1 MIKSI
6 KESPL
11 YPMVYP
17 KSIAICGA
25 SNNITSMG
33 TILLIS
39 LQSLGFEGPIY
50 PVHPT
55 EKEIK
60 GLKAYQSVLDL
71 PEVPD
76 LTILV
81 VPTRVVLQVM
91 EECGQKG
98 IKNAIVISA
107 GFKEVGVDGVKRE
120 KELIEIADKHGIC
133 FIGPNCI
140 GLTNPYHNLNTTFY
154 QFEGTPGFVGMASQ
168 SGSFVTQMFNYMIN
182 FGLGFSTA
190 FSVGNEAKIDIV
202 DCMEYLGVC
211 PETKVIGLY
220 IEGIRRGRAFVK
232 IARSIVP
239 HKPIVALYVGG
250 TETGKRAGL
259 SHTGAMAGPDNLYDG
274 IFRQSGVI
282 RAYSVTELFD
292 FCWALGSL
300 PIPKGTRVAIQTHS
314 GGPGAVAADS
324 CGRAGLELPSFSGR
338 TLEKLKPFVPHT
350 ASIANPVDLT
360 FMKNPLDYLS
370 NITTAL
376 LEDENIDM
384 LLLYLLL
391 APNYLEKAMLHLGV
405 PKDDVPEQIRLLH
418 EAMTQSTLNL
428 LQTYGKPIVG
438 YTFRSLDEGIVKMLI
453 DQGIPVYPGHER
465 AAKAM
470 AAMVEYARIREA
482 FSTRAHST
490 VSLRASRSTA

>member
-33 TILLIS
+33 TVLLLSI
-39 LQSLGFEGPIY
+39 QSLGFEGPIY

-55 EKEIK
+55 ETEIK

-81 VPTRVVLQVM
+81 VPTRVVLQVL

-98 IKNAIVISA
+98 IKHAIIITA
-107 GFKEVGVDGVKRE
+107 GFKEVGGQGVQKE
-120 KELIEIADKHGIC
+120 KDLIEIADKYGIC

-140 GLTNPYHNLNTTFY
+140 GLTNPYHKLNTTFY
-154 QFEGTPGFVGMASQ
+154 EYEGSPGFIGMASQ
-168 SGSFVTQMFNYMIN
+168 SGSFVTQMFNYMTE
-182 FGLGFSTA
+182 FGMGFSTA

-202 DCMEYLGVC
+202 DCMAYLGAC
-211 PETKVIGLY
+211 PKTKVIALY
-220 IEGIRRGRAFVK
+220 IEGIKRGRAFVET
-232 IARSIVP
+232 ARSIVP

-250 TETGKRAGL
+250 TETGKRAGF
-259 SHTGAMAGPDNLYDG
+259 SHTGAMAGPDRLYDG

-282 RAYSVTELFD
+282 RAQSVTELFD

-300 PIPKGTRVAIQTHS
+300 PKPKGPGVVIQTHS

-324 CGRAGLELPSFSGR
+324 CGRAGLKLPPLSAK
-338 TLEKLKPFVPHT
+338 TIEKLTSFVPHT

-370 NITTAL
+370 NLTTAL
-376 LEDENIDM
+376 LEDENTDM
-384 LLLYLLL
+384 LLVYLLM
-391 APNYLEKAMLHLGV
+391 APNYLEQAMLHLGV
-405 PKDDVPEQIRLLH
+405 PEDEVTEQIRLLN
-418 EAMTQSTLNL
+418 EGMTKSTVEL

-438 YTFRSLDEGIVKMLI
+438 YTFRSLEEGIVKMLI
-453 DQGIPVYPGHER
+453 DRGMPVYPGHER
-465 AAKAM
+465 AARAM
-470 AAMVEYARIREA
+470 AALVEYARVREKVSA
-482 FSTRAHST
+482 GPHSKP
-490 VSLRASRSTA
+490 